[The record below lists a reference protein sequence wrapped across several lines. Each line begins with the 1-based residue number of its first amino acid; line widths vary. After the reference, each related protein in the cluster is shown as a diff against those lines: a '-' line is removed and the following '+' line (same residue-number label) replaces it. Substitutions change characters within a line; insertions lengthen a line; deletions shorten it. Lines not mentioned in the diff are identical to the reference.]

1 MPGSSGTATARAP
14 RDGYSTSCSAWVI
27 GVEYRPAFLKE
38 QEREEKTVLLD
49 KQVQPEQ
56 KQRLPHFKHWLGKC
70 NPYLANL
77 WRFCKRIAPG
87 VEVRQYEFPSVGT
100 QASPYAA
107 NRNTVKKRFPEKM
120 DDSRLDA
127 VIALNMR
134 CAGYTMQEVA
144 NELYRHSPA
153 RPTGRAV
160 MNG

>member
-1 MPGSSGTATARAP
+1 M
-14 RDGYSTSCSAWVI
+14 
-27 GVEYRPAFLKE
+27 KE